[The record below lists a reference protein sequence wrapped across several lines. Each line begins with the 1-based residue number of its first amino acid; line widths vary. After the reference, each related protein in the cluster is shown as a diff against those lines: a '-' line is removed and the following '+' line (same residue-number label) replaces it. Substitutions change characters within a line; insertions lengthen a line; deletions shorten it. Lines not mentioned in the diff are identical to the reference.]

1 MALTRPKYSSIVD
14 TDYKAS
20 CRVITTTNITLSG
33 AAPSTYDG
41 VTLIAGDRVLVN
53 AQTTSSQNG
62 IYIVQTL
69 GTGANGTWIRSPDAN
84 QSAYVTAGMRTF
96 IGEGTYAGTEYR
108 LLTPDPITLGTTSL
122 SFQSTA
128 ATVSGISKSVQY
140 NNAGFIAGAAYL
152 TYDNTN
158 GNLVIASST
167 PSTSTTTGVLV
178 VGGGM
183 GVSGNIYSSGNV
195 VATGVGLSSFAGSM
209 SVAGVATFNSNVVI
223 VGNLTTLGNTFIT
236 NSTDLSISDSIIN
249 LHSPSDLAPLVTN
262 DGKDIGIK
270 FHYYDT
276 ADSHAFIGRA
286 NDTGYL
292 EWYDKGNDAAGIFTG
307 TSYGTIKTGNI
318 ILTGNT
324 YRGSTS
330 NLTNTPLYKAS
341 STAPTS
347 PLVGDQWYDT
357 STDTLYEWF
366 TDGTSSFWI
375 DVLGKPAG
383 INFSSQTSAPSGA
396 KTGDYWYDT
405 STDTLYTYI
414 YDGLSY
420 NWVDF
425 SSKQPAPATSS
436 SATAGTTNLS
446 TSVSGVLGVPYG
458 GTGSTSLTSG
468 AVLVGTGVSAVTA
481 SQLRVDSIT
490 GNLVIPSTTTSSST
504 TTGALVVGGGVGV
517 AGNLNASNVVASSG
531 FTIGSQVFYAQGTD
545 GFSVNE
551 NFDPSNNSGQTAYHF
566 ASGATRANIAFTL
579 ARTGQFTDG
588 FGVYGTSADNT
599 FVTFGEQSNTSF
611 EWRKG
616 IGIQPLN
623 LSGGTQLMKLSSAGN
638 LVIPTATAS
647 ASNTTGALVVGG
659 GVGITGNI
667 NLVYNP
673 VTAIGSAIQLTGKD
687 TQGGIGW
694 FDFLKA
700 TNTTSGATNP
710 SKTFRLNS
718 TGAVEIIN
726 SAYTSTLMLLS
737 DAGAMSVSGSYQVNG
752 KQAVNGPAFRAYI
765 ASGQAITS
773 GSQQKVIFGS
783 ETFDTNS
790 NFASSTFT
798 PTVEGYYQLNATVR
812 IEGNS
817 GTGEVMITI
826 WKNGSEYAR
835 GTNEGGTEQGANWY
849 SMQVSDLAYANGSTD
864 YFEIYIQQTSGGNR
878 NTTAGT
884 NISYFSGVMVRGA

>member
-1 MALTRPKYSSIVD
+1 MGLTRPKYSNIVD
-14 TDYKAS
+14 TDYKQS
-20 CRVITTTNITLSG
+20 VRVVTTTNITLSG
-33 AAPSTYDG
+33 SAPSTYDG
-41 VTLIAGDRVLVN
+41 VALIAGDRILVN
-53 AQTTSSQNG
+53 AQSTGSQNG
-62 IYIVQTL
+62 IYTVSVV
-69 GTGANGTWIRSPDAN
+69 GSGSNGTWARAFDA
-84 QSAYVTAGMRTF
+84 SISERVTAGMRTF
-96 IGEGTYAGTEYR
+96 VAEGTYAGTEYR
-108 LLTPDPITLGTTSL
+108 LVTPDPITLGTTSL

-128 ATVSGISKSVQY
+128 ATVSGTNQAVQY
-140 NNAGFIAGAAYL
+140 NNAGFIAGAASL
-152 TYDNTN
+152 VYDNVT
-158 GNLVIASST
+158 GNVVAAAAT
-167 PSTSTTTGVLV
+167 TSTTTGALV
-178 VGGGM
+178 VKGGI
-183 GVSGNIYSSGNV
+183 GVAGNINVGGNV
-195 VATGVGLSSFAGSM
+195 VATGVGLSSFGGSM

-236 NSTDLSISDSIIN
+236 NSTDLSIADSIIN
-249 LHSPSDLAPLVTN
+249 LHSPSDLTPLVTN

-270 FHYYDT
+270 MHYYDT
-276 ADSHAFIGRA
+276 SDKHAFLGRA

-292 EWYDKGNDAAGIFTG
+292 EWYSAGLENQNTDVFVG
-307 TSYGTIKTGNI
+307 TSYGTFKTGNI

-324 YRGSTS
+324 YRGSTD
-330 NLTNTPLYKAS
+330 NLTNALLYKAS

-517 AGNLNASNVVASSG
+517 AGAINAASLTITESGSGNQYALTMKGSGSGDQWAFTIGSTSGQNNITSLNSAASAYAPFTINGSTFTVGTTGVSATTSLFVASSG
-531 FTIGSQVFYAQGTD
+531 NV
-545 GFSVNE
+545 
-551 NFDPSNNSGQTAYHF
+551 
-566 ASGATRANIAFTL
+566 
-579 ARTGQFTDG
+579 
-588 FGVYGTSADNT
+588 
-599 FVTFGEQSNTSF
+599 
-611 EWRKG
+611 
-616 IGIQPLN
+616 
-623 LSGGTQLMKLSSAGN
+623 
-638 LVIPTATAS
+638 VIPTATAS

-687 TQGGIGW
+687 TQGGTGW

-718 TGAVEIIN
+718 TGGIELIN
-726 SAYTSTLMLLS
+726 SAYTTTILSLS
-737 DAGAMSVSGSYQVNG
+737 DAGAMNVSGSYQVAG
-752 KQAVNGPAFRAYI
+752 KKAVNGPAFGAY
-765 ASGQAITS
+765 AEATLQTITS
-773 GSQQKVIFGS
+773 GAQTKVLFQT
-783 ETFDTNS
+783 EEFDTDGCYANS
-790 NFASSTFT
+790 RFT
-798 PTVEGYYQLNATVR
+798 PNVEGYYQLNAEVR
-812 IEGNS
+812 LDGSS
-817 GTGEVMITI
+817 GTGEIMIVLY
-826 WKNGSEYAR
+826 KNTSEHKR
-835 GTNEGGTEQGANWY
+835 GTNQSGTSIATNFWA
-849 SMQVSDLAYANGSTD
+849 MQVSALVYANGTTD
-864 YFEIYIQQTSGGNR
+864 YFEIKVQQTSGSSL
-878 NTTAGT
+878 TVTAVNNSAITWFNGA
-884 NISYFSGVMVRGA
+884 MVRGA

>member
-1 MALTRPKYSSIVD
+1 MALTRPKYSSIPD
-14 TDYKAS
+14 TDYKQTV
-20 CRVITTTNITLSG
+20 RIVTTTNITLSG
-33 AAPSTYDG
+33 GAPSTYNG
-41 VTLIAGDRVLVN
+41 VTLIAGDRILVN
-53 AQTTSSQNG
+53 AQSTGSQNG

-69 GTGANGTWIRSPDAN
+69 GTGANGTWVRSSDAN

-96 IGEGTYAGTEYR
+96 VGEGTYAGTEYR
-108 LLTPDPITLGTTSL
+108 LVTPDPITLGTTSL

-167 PSTSTTTGVLV
+167 PSTSPTTGALV
-178 VGGGM
+178 VSGGI
-183 GVSGNIYSSGNV
+183 GVAGDINVGGNI
-195 VATGVGLSSFAGSM
+195 VATGVGLSSFGGSM

-236 NSTDLSISDSIIN
+236 NSFDLSIQDSIIN
-249 LHSPSDLAPLVTN
+249 LHSPTDLTPLVTN
-262 DGKDIGIK
+262 DGKDIGLK
-270 FHYYDT
+270 LHYYDT

-318 ILTGNT
+318 VLTGNT
-324 YRGSTS
+324 YRGTGTIGSAIPTHAIAYTTQS
-330 NLTNTPLYKAS
+330 ATPPS
-341 STAPTS
+341 SPQI
-347 PLVGDQWYDT
+347 GDQWYDT

-366 TDGTSSFWI
+366 TDGTSSYWI

-481 SQLRVDSIT
+481 SQLRVDSLT

-611 EWRKG
+611 EWRTG

-659 GVGITGNI
+659 GAGIAGNVYVGGNLNVASYLTIGNVTTAMAKNGYNVAKGTTYANVDNVSASVFANGVPAFSSVTGTMNYFWSAVT
-667 NLVYNP
+667 NLTGGKFFGNTSTGGAVTTLPTSIGSVNGP
-673 VTAIGSAIQLTGKD
+673 LASGGDTVTAILQDQDLG
-687 TQGGIGW
+687 
-694 FDFLKA
+694 
-700 TNTTSGATNP
+700 
-710 SKTFRLNS
+710 
-718 TGAVEIIN
+718 
-726 SAYTSTLMLLS
+726 
-737 DAGAMSVSGSYQVNG
+737 
-752 KQAVNGPAFRAYI
+752 RAYQI
-765 ASGQAITS
+765 IYMQTVTS
-773 GSQQKVIFGS
+773 GSCSIVV
-783 ETFDTNS
+783 T
-790 NFASSTFT
+790 
-798 PTVEGYYQLNATVR
+798 R
-812 IEGNS
+812 I
-817 GTGEVMITI
+817 V
-826 WKNGSEYAR
+826 
-835 GTNEGGTEQGANWY
+835 
-849 SMQVSDLAYANGSTD
+849 
-864 YFEIYIQQTSGGNR
+864 
-878 NTTAGT
+878 
-884 NISYFSGVMVRGA
+884 